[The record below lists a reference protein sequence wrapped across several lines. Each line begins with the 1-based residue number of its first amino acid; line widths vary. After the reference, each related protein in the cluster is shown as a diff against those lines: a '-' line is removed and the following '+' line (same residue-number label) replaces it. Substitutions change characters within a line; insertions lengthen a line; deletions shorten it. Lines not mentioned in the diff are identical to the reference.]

1 MNKSEKYAMETGTL
15 NSTVRPHV
23 ARSTMAYASKLAM
36 LATIKSEPALVAK
49 HAASVRE
56 SEMMESIGVAS
67 ARFISGDTS
76 RMTRASAKSAR
87 DNRGN
92 VNDTIQTHCGFAATL
107 AKRTQA
113 EAPTCPLRSF
123 PLSTLAQVPILN
135 GPKFNR
141 KNNKS

>member
-92 VNDTIQTHCGFAATL
+92 VNDTIQTHCGFAGYAC
-107 AKRTQA
+107 
-113 EAPTCPLRSF
+113 EAYASGSADLPVAFLPLVYA
-123 PLSTLAQVPILN
+123 STSADIERPEVQ
-135 GPKFNR
+135 
-141 KNNKS
+141 SEE

>member
-92 VNDTIQTHCGFAATL
+92 VNDTIQTHCGFAGYAC
-107 AKRTQA
+107 
-113 EAPTCPLRSF
+113 EAYASGSADLPVAFLPLVNA
-123 PLSTLAQVPILN
+123 STSADIERPEVQ
-135 GPKFNR
+135 
-141 KNNKS
+141 SEE

>member
-67 ARFISGDTS
+67 ARFISGDSS
-76 RMTRASAKSAR
+76 RMSRASAKSAR

-92 VNDTIQTHCGFAATL
+92 CNDAIQTHVGFAGYACETHSIGSADL
-107 AKRTQA
+107 PSVFVSLVNASASADIERPEVQS
-113 EAPTCPLRSF
+113 EE
-123 PLSTLAQVPILN
+123 
-135 GPKFNR
+135 
-141 KNNKS
+141 